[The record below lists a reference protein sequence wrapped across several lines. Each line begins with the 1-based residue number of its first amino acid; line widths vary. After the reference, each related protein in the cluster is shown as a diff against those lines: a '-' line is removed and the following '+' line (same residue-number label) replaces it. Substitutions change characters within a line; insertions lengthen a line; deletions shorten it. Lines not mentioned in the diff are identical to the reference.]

1 MILKRL
7 QIHQFKNYTDRSFS
21 FSPKI
26 NCFVGKNGIGK
37 TNILEAIHYMAL
49 TKGFAN
55 SLDKHNIQFNK
66 DYFILEALIKHND
79 SEDKVSCIVNTGRK
93 KKIKKNE
100 ADIVKIADYI
110 GYLPLVMISPYDR
123 DLITESADSR
133 RKYIDSILSQVD
145 KVYLN
150 TLIAYN
156 KTLQQRNS
164 LLKYFAKNHCFD
176 KAQLDVYNFQLKD
189 YAAYIFDKRKI
200 YVDEVRA
207 RFKTQYA
214 LISNQS
220 EEVDINYKSQL
231 LDAPLDVLLDQFLDK
246 DRILQHTSTG
256 IHRDDLVFTIN
267 GNPIKR
273 FGSQGQQKS
282 LLIALKLAQY
292 DYLKQQA
299 KVKPI
304 LLLDDVFD
312 KLDEHRVEAII
323 DLVNSDYFGQIFITD
338 THKDRIEH
346 LLSKLEVE
354 SNLVELS

>member
-1 MILKRL
+1 MILRKL
-7 QIHQFKNYTDRSFS
+7 QVHQFKNYSNRSFD

-37 TNILEAIHYMAL
+37 TNVLEAIHYMAL
-49 TKGFAN
+49 TKGFGS

-66 DYFILEALIKHND
+66 DYFIIEVLVENGVIA
-79 SEDKVSCIVNTGRK
+79 DKVSCIVHSGRK

-100 ADIVKIADYI
+100 ADIPKIADYI

-176 KAQLDVYNFQLKD
+176 REQLDVYNLQLKD
-189 YAAYIFDKRKI
+189 YAAYIFEQRKL
-200 YVDEVRA
+200 YVEEIKD
-207 RFKTQYA
+207 RFKQQYA
-214 LISNQS
+214 FISNHS
-220 EEVDINYKSQL
+220 EEVNIQYKSQL
-231 LDAPLDVLLDQFLDK
+231 FDAPLDVLLDQCLDK
-246 DRILQHTSTG
+246 DRILQHTSVG
-256 IHRDDLVFTIN
+256 IHRDDLVFTIH

-292 DYLKQQA
+292 DYLKQQT
-299 KVKPI
+299 KVKPL

-312 KLDEHRVEAII
+312 KLDEYRVKAII

-338 THKDRIEH
+338 THKERIEH
-346 LLSKLEVE
+346 LLSKLNVE
-354 SNLVELS
+354 SNLVELL

>member
-1 MILKRL
+1 MILKKL
-7 QIHQFKNYTDRSFS
+7 QIHQFKNYTDRLFN

-37 TNILEAIHYMAL
+37 TNVLEAIHYMAL

-55 SLDKHNIQFNK
+55 SLDKHNIQFDK
-66 DYFILEALIKHND
+66 DYFILEALVDN
-79 SEDKVSCIVNTGRK
+79 SGVEDKVSCIVNAGRK

-100 ADIVKIADYI
+100 ADVQKIADYI

-150 TLIAYN
+150 TLVAYN
-156 KTLQQRNS
+156 KTLQQRNT

-176 KAQLDVYNFQLKD
+176 KSQLDIYNYQLKD
-189 YAAYIFDKRKI
+189 YAAYIFEKRKL
-200 YVDEVRA
+200 YVEEVRA
-207 RFKTQYA
+207 GFKKQYA
-214 LISNQS
+214 LISNQN
-220 EEVDINYKSQL
+220 EDVDITYKSQL
-231 LDAPLDVLLDQFLDK
+231 FDAPLDVLLDQFLDK
-246 DRILQHTSTG
+246 DRVLQHTSTG
-256 IHRDDLVFTIN
+256 IHRDDLIFTIN
-267 GNPIKR
+267 EKPIKR
-273 FGSQGQQKS
+273 YGSQGQQKS

-292 DYLKQQA
+292 DYLKQQCKA
-299 KVKPI
+299 KPL

>member
-1 MILKRL
+1 MILKKL
-7 QIHQFKNYTDRSFS
+7 QVHQFKNYSDRAFE

-37 TNILEAIHYMAL
+37 TNVLEAIHYMAL

-66 DYFILEALIKHND
+66 DYFMIEALIENGDK
-79 SEDKVSCIVNTGRK
+79 EDKVSCIVNVGRK
-93 KKIKKNE
+93 KKIKRNE
-100 ADIVKIADYI
+100 AEIPKIADYI

-176 KAQLDVYNFQLKD
+176 KSQLDIYNAQLTD
-189 YAAYIFDKRKI
+189 YATFIFEKRKT
-200 YVDEVRA
+200 YVNEVRDG
-207 RFKTQYA
+207 FKKQYA

-220 EEVDINYKSQL
+220 EDVDITYKSQL
-231 LDAPLDVLLDQFLDK
+231 FDAPLDVLFDQNLDK
-246 DRILQHTSTG
+246 DRILQHTSVG

-292 DYLKQQA
+292 DYLKLQS
-299 KVKPI
+299 KVKPL

-312 KLDEHRVEAII
+312 KLDEHRVKAIV

-338 THKDRIEH
+338 THKDRIEN

>member
-1 MILKRL
+1 MILKKL
-7 QIHQFKNYTDRSFS
+7 QVHQFKNYTDRTFS

-37 TNILEAIHYMAL
+37 TNVLEAIHYMAL

-66 DYFILEALIKHND
+66 NYFILEAIIENND
-79 SEDKVSCIVNTGRK
+79 KEDKVSCIVNVGRK
-93 KKIKKNE
+93 KKLKKNE
-100 ADIVKIADYI
+100 ADIPKIADYI

-156 KTLQQRNS
+156 KTLQQRNT

-176 KAQLDVYNFQLKD
+176 KSQLDVYNYQLKD
-189 YAAYIFDKRKI
+189 YASFIFNKRKQ
-200 YVDEVRA
+200 YVEEIKD
-207 RFKTQYA
+207 RFKKQYA
-214 LISNQS
+214 LISNGS
-220 EEVDINYKSQL
+220 ENVDITYKSQL
-231 LDAPLDVLLDQFLDK
+231 FVATLDILLDQNLDK

-256 IHRDDLVFTIN
+256 IHRDDLIFTIN
-267 GNPIKR
+267 DNPVKR

-292 DYLKQQA
+292 DYLKQQSGI
-299 KVKPI
+299 KPL

-312 KLDEHRVEAII
+312 KLDQYRVKAII

-338 THKDRIEH
+338 THKDRIEN
-346 LLSKLEVE
+346 LLSKLEVD

>member
-1 MILKRL
+1 MILKKL
-7 QIHQFKNYTDRSFS
+7 QVHQFKNYTDRTFR

-37 TNILEAIHYMAL
+37 TNVLEAIHYMAL

-66 DYFILEALIKHND
+66 DYFILEAIVEHNNQ
-79 SEDKVSCIVNTGRK
+79 EDKVSCIVNTGRK
-93 KKIKKNE
+93 KKLKKNE
-100 ADIVKIADYI
+100 ADIPKIADYI

-150 TLIAYN
+150 TLMAYN
-156 KTLQQRNS
+156 KTLQQRNT

-176 KAQLDVYNFQLKD
+176 KSQLDVYNYQLKD
-189 YAAYIFDKRKI
+189 YASYIFDKRKQ
-200 YVDEVRA
+200 YVEEITD
-207 RFKTQYA
+207 RFKKQYA
-214 LISNQS
+214 LISNAS
-220 EEVDINYKSQL
+220 EDVNITYKSQL
-231 LDAPLDVLLDQFLDK
+231 LVAPLDVLLDQNLDK

-256 IHRDDLVFTIN
+256 IHRDDLIFTIN
-267 GNPIKR
+267 DNPIKR

-292 DYLKQQA
+292 DYLKQQSG
-299 KVKPI
+299 VKPL

-312 KLDEHRVEAII
+312 KLDEHRVKSII

-338 THKDRIEH
+338 THKDRIEN
-346 LLSKLEVE
+346 LLSKLEVD

>member
-1 MILKRL
+1 MIVTKL
-7 QIHQFKNYTDRSFS
+7 QLNQFKNYEDRSFE
-21 FSPKI
+21 FSNKI

-37 TNILEAIHYMAL
+37 TNVLEAIHYLAL
-49 TKGFAN
+49 TKGFGS

-66 DYFILEALIKHND
+66 DYFILEAVINNGTEL
-79 SEDKVSCIVNTGRK
+79 DKVSCIVNTGRK

-100 ADIVKIADYI
+100 AEVSKIADYI

-133 RKYIDSILSQVD
+133 RKYIDAILSQVN
-145 KVYLN
+145 KAYLN

-156 KTLQQRNS
+156 KTLQQRNA
-164 LLKYFAKNHCFD
+164 LLKYFAKNQCYD
-176 KAQLDVYNFQLKD
+176 RNQLEVYNVQLSE
-189 YAAYIFDKRKI
+189 YAQYIFHHRKA
-200 YVDEVRA
+200 YVEEIKN
-207 RFKTQYA
+207 RFKEQYKY
-214 LISNQS
+214 ISNAS
-220 EEVDINYKSQL
+220 EEVDMTYKSQL
-231 LDAPLDVLLDQFLDK
+231 FKGELAVLLDQNVDK
-246 DRILQHTSTG
+246 DRLLQHTSTG

-292 DYLKQQA
+292 DYLKNVN
-299 KVKPI
+299 KTKPI

-312 KLDEHRVEAII
+312 KLDEYRVKAII
-323 DLVNSDYFGQIFITD
+323 DLVNSDYFGQIFVTD
-338 THKDRIEH
+338 THKDRIEN
-346 LLSKLEVE
+346 LLSQLKVE